1 MVYPAAAGYRYDRSR
16 RSGSDVPDPRFLLSD
31 DLGGWIECG
40 RFEDADEAI
49 SLRDELQIGDP
60 DHRYKIMT
68 TD

>member
-1 MVYPAAAGYRYDRSR
+1 MYIV
-16 RSGSDVPDPRFLLSD
+16 LCND

-40 RFEDADEAI
+40 RFEDVDEAI

-60 DHRYKIMT
+60 YHRYKITT

>member
-1 MVYPAAAGYRYDRSR
+1 MYIV
-16 RSGSDVPDPRFLLSD
+16 LCND

-40 RFEDADEAI
+40 RFEDADDAI

-60 DHRYKIMT
+60 DHRYKIIT